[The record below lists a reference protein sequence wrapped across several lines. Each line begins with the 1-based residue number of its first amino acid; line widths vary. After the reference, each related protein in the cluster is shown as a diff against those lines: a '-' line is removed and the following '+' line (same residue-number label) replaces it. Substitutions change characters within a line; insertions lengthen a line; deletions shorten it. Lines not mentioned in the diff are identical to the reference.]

1 MHGTPEPA
9 DDARDDAVGPD
20 QPDLPTLGGS
30 FENNDQVRHPPRAPA
45 DGQRTDDTALAAA
58 APAAPPPDKG

>member
-9 DDARDDAVGPD
+9 DDARDDAVGPN

-30 FENNDQVRHPPRAPA
+30 FENNDQVRHPQRAPA
-45 DGQRTDDTALAAA
+45 DGRRSEAAV
-58 APAAPPPDKG
+58 PAKPPTGVG

>member
-1 MHGTPEPA
+1 MHKTPEPA
-9 DDARDDAVGPD
+9 DAAPDDAVGSN

-45 DGQRTDDTALAAA
+45 DGQRTDDTA
-58 APAAPPPDKG
+58 PAVPPPGRG